1 MCFLAF
7 GKILRK
13 LNFIKSLVSKLI
25 LQIFLEVKNEKTI
38 IIVNS
43 LFFWS
48 LL

>member
-7 GKILRK
+7 GKILKK
-13 LNFIKSLVSKLI
+13 LNFPISLESKLI
-25 LQIFLEVKNEKTI
+25 LQIVLEVKNQKTI

-43 LFFWS
+43 VVFRR